1 MDKNRPLR
9 HVGLNKEE
17 TDAYMGQQKLKQQEV
32 FALVGDTDDDDD
44 EEEEDEKNEGVAME
58 QIQSEKISLS
68 VTANG
73 DDKVS
78 VHGADESLVSTSAVS
93 PSAIPAFNMDSD
105 TDVEGEEEEE
115 ERETSSAAPAT
126 PSTDQQVDRPT
137 VTRSFH
143 MNSDTDVDEN
153 EVPGCLAS
161 ATTKPF
167 HDIPA
172 VRAEDIYM
180 DSDTDVEDDAE
191 KQEAPVVSQNAHTG
205 VAANAVAAAQLEDFN
220 LDSDTDVDEELDKEA
235 NRTSSRLDTKAV
247 EVKPSITAP
256 PSMQTDS
263 ETDDEAAPA
272 ANGKVCGQKTGAED
286 GPPRVAPSAVTA
298 SSLVPAALSGSEADA
313 DVGESSGPRVGNE
326 VCPTDLHLD
335 SDTDVDEDEGGVGVT
350 TEDQVPSLCR
360 TNTPGFQDPPLQKC
374 STPVYLAGKRKRFWS
389 RLRTTHDTEISSAIY
404 CGITCL

>member
-1 MDKNRPLR
+1 
-9 HVGLNKEE
+9 
-17 TDAYMGQQKLKQQEV
+17 MGQQKLKQQEV
-32 FALVGDTDDDDD
+32 FALVGDSDDE
-44 EEEEDEKNEGVAME
+44 EEEEDEKVEGVAIE
-58 QIQSEKISLS
+58 QIQSEKISLP
-68 VTANG
+68 VAANE

-115 ERETSSAAPAT
+115 EEREPSSAAPAT

-143 MNSDTDVDEN
+143 MNSDTDVDEDNEN

-172 VRAEDIYM
+172 VQAEDIYM

-191 KQEAPVVSQNAHTG
+191 KQEAPVVSPNAHTG
-205 VAANAVAAAQLEDFN
+205 VAANAAAAQLKDFN
-220 LDSDTDVDEELDKEA
+220 LDSDTDVSDEELDKEA
-235 NRTSSRLDTKAV
+235 NQTSSRLDTKAV

-256 PSMQTDS
+256 PSLQTDS

-272 ANGKVCGQKTGAED
+272 AANGKVCGQKNGAED

-298 SSLVPAALSGSEADA
+298 SSLVPASLSGSEADT
-313 DVGESSGPRVGNE
+313 DVDESSGPPLGNG

-335 SDTDVDEDEGGVGVT
+335 SDTDVEDEGGIGVT

-374 STPVYLAGKRKRFWS
+374 STPVYLPGKQKRSLVRYNFWS
-389 RLRTTHDTEISSAIY
+389 RLRTTHDTEISSAI
-404 CGITCL
+404 